1 VTLVEYPI
9 IGGKADTKQR
19 VKITIH
25 PAGRERS
32 LVDMGN
38 RAARIWVWKIRV
50 RIPIVADNN
59 KQKIKTIRWRSV
71 KEWKRLRAQRRSFW
85 PRASAEGGVGL
96 AEREELTMEADRER
110 VQAGGR
116 MGGV

>member
-1 VTLVEYPI
+1 M
-9 IGGKADTKQR
+9 KQR

-38 RAARIWVWKIRV
+38 SAARIWVWKIRV
-50 RIPIVADNN
+50 RIPIVADN
-59 KQKIKTIRWRSV
+59 KRQKIKTIRWRRV
-71 KEWKRLRAQRRSFW
+71 RLWKRLRAQRRSFW
-85 PRASAEGGVGL
+85 PRTSAEGGVGL
-96 AEREELTMEADRER
+96 AEGEELAMEALRER

-116 MGGV
+116 VEGV